1 MQSYGICKVS
11 HQRLPQLHCT
21 QDEKWQKSFF
31 PWAIFLESSSICWK
45 NWGLFISFVCI
56 PEVVKTIPMHLVID
70 VALQTDFSLHPP
82 PPYSSISTT
91 DGWRSV
97 CIAHSLVALVLC
109 WIAPLPHLVK
119 CRCLWQRV
127 DSIQFCAW
135 HQSDVY
141 TNLWKA
147 VESEV
152 KVWPEQI
159 CWSLW
164 LRVEEGCIP
173 TMEDLGQKGKN

>member
-1 MQSYGICKVS
+1 MQSYGIYKVL
-11 HQRLPQLHCT
+11 HQRMPQLHCT

-31 PWAIFLESSSICWK
+31 PWAIFFESYSVCWK
-45 NWGLFISFVCI
+45 NWGSFISFICI

-82 PPYSSISTT
+82 PPYSSISTS

-119 CRCLWQRV
+119 CRCLWQSV
-127 DSIQFCAW
+127 DSIQLCAW
-135 HQSDVY
+135 HPVWCLHQFMKSSGIWGEGLASTAESRSAEASGWEWKKDV
-141 TNLWKA
+141 
-147 VESEV
+147 
-152 KVWPEQI
+152 
-159 CWSLW
+159 SL
-164 LRVEEGCIP
+164 
-173 TMEDLGQKGKN
+173 Q